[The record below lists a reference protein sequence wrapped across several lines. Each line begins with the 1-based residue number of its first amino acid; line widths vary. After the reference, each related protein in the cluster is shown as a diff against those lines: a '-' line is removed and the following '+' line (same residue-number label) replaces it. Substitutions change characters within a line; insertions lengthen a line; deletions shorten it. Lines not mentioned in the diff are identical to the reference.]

1 MTVIES
7 RMSTQRAACNINDCL
22 EGDPDA
28 SESAAGDIEMGYSLY
43 LLWSPSIVA
52 VAQNYL

>member
-7 RMSTQRAACNINDCL
+7 RMSTQGAACNINNCL

-28 SESAAGDIEMGYSLY
+28 SESAAGDIQMGYSLY
-43 LLWSPSIVA
+43 LLCSQSIVA